1 LAAHDGADSRSGRSR
16 RRLSAALAVE
26 QRAALVSGD
35 AHMLVLAS
43 DYPIAGPADFL
54 ATILGASD

>member
-1 LAAHDGADSRSGRSR
+1 MARIVAPGDRDDDYL
-16 RRLSAALAVE
+16 LALAVE